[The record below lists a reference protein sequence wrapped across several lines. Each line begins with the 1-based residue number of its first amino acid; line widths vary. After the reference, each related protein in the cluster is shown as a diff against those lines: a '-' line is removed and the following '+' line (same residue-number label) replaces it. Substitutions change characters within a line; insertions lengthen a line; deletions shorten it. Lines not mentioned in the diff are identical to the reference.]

1 MKKKVLAMILA
12 LTMVGGAL
20 SGCGKTVTKN
30 STEKKATETA
40 KEDSKDS
47 TEKADSTEAD
57 ATETTSKYGVKSEA
71 GQYVDTVGEDTLKKA
86 GWVKLSSNGLS
97 FYAPKECNTYAKDN
111 SNSSLC
117 IVGLNEDLYDKGDEN
132 TVIYGATDLYAVCKI
147 DASGTFKSDKD
158 KAKDEKSDSTETED
172 NRVAIKNGVFTKG
185 ETEDLIKTVLND
197 NEVKTK
203 VFLDND
209 EMIIYQLDGCSAY
222 LGFIYGT
229 TDLIEIIFDPAAYKD
244 IYEIKAQIGKV
255 PATQSTESKDNKEST
270 ESKEASTPKLTTIKG
285 KTGYLSEQ
293 YLEQYKSA
301 NAKGKVGK
309 VAYKAGYFIDGEKEA
324 ALIKTIARVSKEESN
339 K

>member
-1 MKKKVLAMILA
+1 MKKKVLAMLLA
-12 LTMVGGAL
+12 LTMVGGL
-20 SGCGKTVTKN
+20 VSGCGKTSNKKA
-30 STEKKATETA
+30 STETTETA
-40 KEDSKDS
+40 KATDS
-47 TEKADSTEAD
+47 TESASTETDSTE
-57 ATETTSKYGVKSEA
+57 SKYGSKSDA
-71 GQYVDTVGEDTLKKA
+71 GKYVDSDTVGEDTLKKA

-97 FYAPKECNTYAKDN
+97 FYAPKECNTYAND
-111 SNSSLC
+111 SGNSSIC

-158 KAKDEKSDSTETED
+158 TDSKDSTSEKADSTETED
-172 NRVAIKNGVFTKG
+172 SRVAIKNGVFTKG

-197 NEVKTK
+197 DSVKTK

-244 IYEIKAQIGKV
+244 IYEIKAQIGE
-255 PATQSTESKDNKEST
+255 ASTDSTDSTEST
-270 ESKEASTPKLTTIKG
+270 ESTESSSQKLTTVKG

-293 YLEQYKSA
+293 YLDQYKSA

-309 VAYKAGYFIDGEKEA
+309 VAYKAGYFMDGEKEA
-324 ALIKTIARVSKEESN
+324 ALVKTLSRISKESSN

>member
-1 MKKKVLAMILA
+1 MKKKVLAMLLA
-12 LTMVGGAL
+12 LTMVSGVV
-20 SGCGKTVTKN
+20 SGCGKTDTNN

-40 KEDSKDS
+40 KEDS

-57 ATETTSKYGVKSEA
+57 ATETTSKYGVKSDA
-71 GQYVDTVGEDTLKKA
+71 GQYVDSDTVGEDTLKKA

-147 DASGTFKSDKD
+147 DASGTFKSNKE
-158 KAKDEKSDSTETED
+158 KAKDEKSTETED

-255 PATQSTESKDNKEST
+255 PATDTENKEST
-270 ESKEASTPKLTTIKG
+270 ENTESTENKEATTPKLATIKG

-301 NAKGKVGK
+301 NEKGKVGK

-324 ALIKTIARVSKEESN
+324 ALIKTIARVSKEEAN